1 MAPQLLQSNP
11 TANLPLDGATI
22 TALPILLQTCLPLP
36 AANLLL
42 DGTTIAAIPIPLQ
55 TCR

>member
-1 MAPQLLQSNP
+1 MVPQLLQSNP
-11 TANLPLDGATI
+11 AANLPLDGATI